1 MRIASAGYTSR
12 PLAVSGSESTVCVP
26 HPLRIALWAPLP
38 PPLGG
43 VSRWTLRFREAAPA
57 QGLDVRVVD
66 VAPRVRSVDE
76 RSRFDLD
83 RLAVAWRALREL
95 GRVVRSGRPDLC
107 HVTTTLFWATPRD
120 ALALVLCRLHGVP
133 TVLHVHASSQIVAW
147 REGLHGLRRRGLDR
161 MLRLADVVLVLSHE
175 LEAYLRAELPGLRVA
190 RIGNMVEVL
199 EPGASAGPVRVL
211 PERRAPCRVLFV
223 GHRTPK
229 KGLAELAEAV
239 LGLPDCELAVVGGE
253 GGGAIDPGADRRM
266 QEALAR
272 LRAAGRLVETGELPP
287 ELVTDAYREADVFAL
302 PSHREGFP
310 NTLLE
315 AMAAGLPCVSTPVG
329 AIPEML
335 RDGCGELVPVG
346 DAQALR
352 AVLERLARTPAE
364 RARIGD
370 RGRRRIAERYG
381 IDTVMRQYRAL
392 YERLL
397 DGSEAPASPGPR
409 TPQGRGDARGARP
422 PSPR

>member
-43 VSRWTLRFREAAPA
+43 VSRWTLRFRAAAPA

-66 VAPRVRSVDE
+66 VAPRVASVDE
-76 RSRFDLD
+76 RSRFDLG
-83 RLAVAWRALREL
+83 RLSVAWRALREL
-95 GRVVRSGRPDLC
+95 RCVLRAERPDLC

-133 TVLHVHASSQIVAW
+133 TVLQVRASSQIVAW
-147 REGLHGLRRRGLDR
+147 REGLRGLRRRGLDR

-175 LEAYLRAELPGLRVA
+175 LEEYLRLELPGLRVA
-190 RIGNMVEVL
+190 RIGNMVDVPDPAE
-199 EPGASAGPVRVL
+199 AGGTPVL
-211 PERRAPCRVLFV
+211 PGRRAACRVLFV
-223 GHRTPK
+223 GYRMPK
-229 KGLAELAEAV
+229 KGLAELAQAV
-239 LGLPDCELAVVGGE
+239 LALPDCELAVVGGE

-266 QEALAR
+266 QETLAR
-272 LRAAGRLVETGELPP
+272 LRTAGRLVETGELPP
-287 ELVTDAYREADVFAL
+287 ERVPHAYREADVFAL

-315 AMAAGLPCVSTPVG
+315 AMAAGLPCVATPVG

-335 RDGCGELVPVG
+335 QDGCGELVPVG
-346 DAQALR
+346 DARALG
-352 AVLERLARTPAE
+352 AALARLARDPEE
-364 RARIGD
+364 RARIGA
-370 RGRRRIAERYG
+370 RARRRVLERWG
-381 IDTVMRQYRAL
+381 TDTVMREYRAL
-392 YERLL
+392 YAELV
-397 DGSEAPASPGPR
+397 
-409 TPQGRGDARGARP
+409 RGARP
-422 PSPR
+422 RRAP